1 MRRHVLVISRNE
13 RIGRWFRF
21 AIGGLRTG
29 LPTTVVTDLDKGL
42 LAMKRLLPRVVIFV
56 EDGTERDD
64 DRLMLLQ
71 ALLLIEKQNRQNTL
85 ALLYDVASG
94 GITMVHHAHLQHVRP
109 EDVAAV
115 AAETVHC
122 PLFGWDEEGARGF
135 PENCRL
141 RPLMRKG
148 AAHAA
153 GAVPSAPKG

>member
-29 LPTTVVTDLDKGL
+29 LPTTVVTDLEKGL

-56 EDGTERDD
+56 EDGVERDD
-64 DRLMLLQ
+64 DRLLLLQ

-94 GITMVHHAHLQHVRP
+94 GITMVHHAHLQQVRP
-109 EDVAAV
+109 EDVAAA

-122 PLFGWDEEGARGF
+122 PLFGWDEEGAQGF
-135 PENCRL
+135 PENCRF

-153 GAVPSAPKG
+153 GAAEKA

>member
-13 RIGRWFRF
+13 QIGRWFRF

-42 LAMKRLLPRVVIFV
+42 LAMKRLLPRVVILV
-56 EDGTERDD
+56 EDGAERDD

-71 ALLLIEKQNRQNTL
+71 ALLLIEKQSHENTL
-85 ALLYDVASG
+85 ALLYDLSTGQLTMYHNIHLAS
-94 GITMVHHAHLQHVRP
+94 LSL
-109 EDVAAV
+109 EDVADAAAKTV
-115 AAETVHC
+115 AC

-135 PENCRL
+135 PENCRF
-141 RPLMRKG
+141 RPVMRKG

-153 GAVPSAPKG
+153 GADERA

>member
-1 MRRHVLVISRNE
+1 MRRRVLVISRNE

-56 EDGTERDD
+56 EDGAERDD

-71 ALLLIEKQNRQNTL
+71 ALLLIEKQSHENTL
-85 ALLYDVASG
+85 ALLYDLSTGQLTMYHNIHFAS
-94 GITMVHHAHLQHVRP
+94 LSL
-109 EDVAAV
+109 EDVADAAAKSV
-115 AAETVHC
+115 AC

-135 PENCRL
+135 PENCRF
-141 RPLMRKG
+141 RPLVRKG

-153 GAVPSAPKG
+153 GAAERA

>member
-21 AIGGLRTG
+21 AISGLRTG

-56 EDGTERDD
+56 EDGAERDD

-71 ALLLIEKQNRQNTL
+71 ALLLIEKQSHENTL
-85 ALLYDVASG
+85 ALLYDLSTGQLTMYHNIHFAS
-94 GITMVHHAHLQHVRP
+94 LSL
-109 EDVAAV
+109 EDVADAAAKTV
-115 AAETVHC
+115 AC

-135 PENCRL
+135 PENCRF
-141 RPLMRKG
+141 RPLVRKG
-148 AAHAA
+148 AVHAA
-153 GAVPSAPKG
+153 GAAERA

>member
-56 EDGTERDD
+56 EDGAERDD

-71 ALLLIEKQNRQNTL
+71 ALLLIEKQSHENTL
-85 ALLYDVASG
+85 ALLYDLSTGQLTMYHNIHFAS
-94 GITMVHHAHLQHVRP
+94 LSL
-109 EDVAAV
+109 EDVADAASKTV
-115 AAETVHC
+115 AC

-135 PENCRL
+135 PENCRF
-141 RPLMRKG
+141 RPVVRKG

-153 GAVPSAPKG
+153 GAAERA